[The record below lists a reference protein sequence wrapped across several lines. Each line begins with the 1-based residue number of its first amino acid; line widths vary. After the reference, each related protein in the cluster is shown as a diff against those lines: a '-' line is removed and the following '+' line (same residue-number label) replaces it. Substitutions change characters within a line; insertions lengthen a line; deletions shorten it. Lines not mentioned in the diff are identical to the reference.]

1 MGKLLG
7 DAVADVL
14 QKTGVAKIARRGCT
28 GCASRQKQLNRLHR
42 KMMRGE
48 IPNASVS
55 LYMQPDG
62 SVGRTPP
69 DTD

>member
-28 GCASRQKQLNRLHR
+28 GCASRQRQLNRLHR
-42 KMMRGE
+42 KLMRGE
-48 IPNASVS
+48 IPNGSVP
-55 LYMQPDG
+55 LFVQPDG
-62 SVGRTPP
+62 SVGRKPP

>member
-42 KMMRGE
+42 KLRGA
-48 IPNASVS
+48 IPNGSVP
-55 LYMQPDG
+55 LYVQPDG
-62 SVGRTPP
+62 SVGRKPP